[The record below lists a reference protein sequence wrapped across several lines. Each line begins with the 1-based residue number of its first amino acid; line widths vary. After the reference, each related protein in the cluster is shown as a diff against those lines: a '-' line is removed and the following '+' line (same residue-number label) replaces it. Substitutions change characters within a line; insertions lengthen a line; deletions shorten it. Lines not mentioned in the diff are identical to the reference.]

1 MNKLEQQVI
10 VWAEERGIFLKSDP
24 KSQMMKTVSEVG
36 ELADDINKG
45 RDCRLELGDVLV
57 TLVLQAKMQN
67 TTLAECL
74 DLAYNKISQRKGE
87 MVNGVFVREGD
98 TV

>member
-1 MNKLEQQVI
+1 MNTTEQSVI
-10 VWAEERGIFLKSDP
+10 AWAEERGIFLASDP

-57 TLVLQAKMQN
+57 TLALQARMQG
-67 TTLAECL
+67 TTLNECL
-74 DLAYNKISQRKGE
+74 ELAFDKISHRKGK

-98 TV
+98 EA